1 MEGPKCSG
9 VVCMDL
15 SGMKDGDV
23 AGLSAFN
30 GDAGILAVTC
40 QGSRKYLT
48 MKTESV
54 KLDDNNKSVTGIDR
68 NEIQKVELTSDVIY
82 LRLDG
87 DFRLNKD
94 IASFYYSYDNKDWD
108 FKMIFDYRRFFM
120 GTKFALFNYATK
132 SLGGFV
138 DIDFFNYQ
146 HIKK

>member
-1 MEGPKCSG
+1 M
-9 VVCMDL
+9 
-15 SGMKDGDV
+15 
-23 AGLSAFN
+23 
-30 GDAGILAVTC
+30 
-40 QGSRKYLT
+40 
-48 MKTESV
+48 
-54 KLDDNNKSVTGIDR
+54 
-68 NEIQKVELTSDVIY
+68 TSDVIY

-94 IASFYYSYDNKDWD
+94 IASFYYSYDNEDWKKIGTD

-138 DIDFFNYQ
+138 DIDFFNYK